1 MTHIPSATDAPPPP
15 TPPLP
20 IREIVGLVLVVLGV
34 AGLTAVSFAVHPLL
48 GAGVVSLA
56 LVGLG
61 AFLSVG
67 DSGAV

>member
-20 IREIVGLVLVVLGV
+20 VREIVGLVLVVLGV
-34 AGLTAVSFAVHPLL
+34 AGLTAVAFAVHPLL
-48 GAGVVSLA
+48 GGAAVGLA
-56 LVGLG
+56 LTGLG
-61 AFLSVG
+61 LFLSLG